1 MSSNDLANI
10 IDKTFLVL
18 TIAIIA
24 RALITWIPN
33 IIDPRGPIA
42 EFLFT
47 ITEPI
52 LAPIRSVIPRM
63 GMFDLTPMIAII
75 LLQVI
80 RGVLVDMVLN

>member
-24 RALITWIPN
+24 RALITWVPN
-33 IIDPRGPIA
+33 LIDPRGAIA

-47 ITEPI
+47 VTEPI

-80 RGVLVDMVLN
+80 REILIRAVAS

>member
-1 MSSNDLANI
+1 VSSNDLANI

-24 RALITWIPN
+24 RALITWVPN
-33 IIDPRGPIA
+33 LIDPRGAIA

-52 LAPIRSVIPRM
+52 LAPIRSVMPRM
-63 GMFDLTPMIAII
+63 GMFDFTPMIAII

-80 RGVLVDMVLN
+80 RGILISVITG